1 MTQITLDNEDK
12 EYILSEFEKTKKY
25 LANEIKVMDSIKDD
39 HMIIPTFLNQL
50 SQRINL
56 VIDRTFVPLDY
67 MEGNL
72 EDTFIRPKIIRKF
85 ISQRKEYLRM
95 VVDEL
100 NGLSENYFSVEGAF
114 QKDLGSTLKGLTK
127 RLESEIDKEI
137 I

>member
-1 MTQITLDNEDK
+1 MAQISLDNEDK

-25 LANEIKVMDSIKDD
+25 LTNEIRVMNSIKDD

-67 MEGNL
+67 IEGNL
-72 EDTFIRPKIIRKF
+72 EDTFIRPKVIRKF
-85 ISQRKEYLRM
+85 MLQRKDYLRM
-95 VVDEL
+95 VIDEL
-100 NGLSENYFSVEGAF
+100 NGLSENYSSVEDAF

-127 RLESEIDKEI
+127 RLKSEIDKEI
-137 I
+137 V

>member
-1 MTQITLDNEDK
+1 MQIVLKKKDK

-25 LANEIKVMDSIKDD
+25 LVSEMEVMDSIKDD

-67 MEGNL
+67 IEGNL
-72 EDTFIRPKIIRKF
+72 EDVFVRPKIIRKF

-100 NGLSENYFSVEGAF
+100 NGLSENYSSVEDAF
-114 QKDLGSTLKGLTK
+114 QKDLRSTLKGLTK
-127 RLESEIDKEI
+127 RLKSEIDKKI
-137 I
+137 V